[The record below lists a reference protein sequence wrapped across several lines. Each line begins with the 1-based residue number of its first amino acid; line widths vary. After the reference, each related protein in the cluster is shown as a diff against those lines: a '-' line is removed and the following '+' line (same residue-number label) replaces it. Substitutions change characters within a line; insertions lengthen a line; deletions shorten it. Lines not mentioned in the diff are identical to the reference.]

1 MLITFYS
8 HFTSNLMSLI
18 DCQVVSSF
26 SYRLTQSS
34 AVTLW
39 VFFILSCLISIAL
52 LPKSSQFRR
61 RAGKIINYSYTTMVS
76 FARLLYSC
84 CPIIYNLNV
93 DHLFADFRRLKFQ
106 VLLTQANCFS
116 HQFLIRYIV
125 TLIYIYILLFCFSV
139 DRFYFQPVIPQDIDL
154 RKNKRAK

>member
-93 DHLFADFRRLKFQ
+93 DHLFADFRQLKFQ
-106 VLLTQANCFS
+106 VLLTQAILFFTS
-116 HQFLIRYIV
+116 ISY
-125 TLIYIYILLFCFSV
+125 TLHRNTDIYIF
-139 DRFYFQPVIPQDIDL
+139 FYFVLVWIDFIFSPSYL
-154 RKNKRAK
+154 RILT

>member
-39 VFFILSCLISIAL
+39 FFLLPSLISIAI

-76 FARLLYSC
+76 FARSLYSC

-93 DHLFADFRRLKFQ
+93 DQLFVDLRRLKFE
-106 VLLTQANCFS
+106 VLFTYLF
-116 HQFLIRYIV
+116 V
-125 TLIYIYILLFCFSV
+125 TSIPYTLHRNTDIYLFIYCVLV
-139 DRFYFQPVIPQDIDL
+139 WIDL
-154 RKNKRAK
+154 TFFPSYFRILN